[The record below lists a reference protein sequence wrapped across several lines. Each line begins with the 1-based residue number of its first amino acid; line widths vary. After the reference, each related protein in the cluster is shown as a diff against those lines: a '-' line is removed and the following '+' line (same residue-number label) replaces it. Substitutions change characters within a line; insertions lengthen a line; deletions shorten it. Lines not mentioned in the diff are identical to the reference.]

1 MRLWPVILA
10 LLVAGGTPCRAGARW
25 VLQFFHDA
33 LDSELVITDLAFPS
47 PRTGIAAGYLLERGR
62 VKPRVLLTRDG
73 GQSWKLV
80 ETREAPL
87 ALYFLEENLGWMV
100 TERGLWGTTDGGATW
115 TKLSNLRGLLRVH
128 FLDRQRGFAVG
139 LKKSAY
145 ETADGGR
152 TWKRLAAA
160 DLPDSN
166 PERTVYGWIEF
177 AGPNAGSIVGWS
189 SPRREPEA
197 QLPDWLDPEA
207 AEKRRQWPTFTIV
220 LQTSDGGRSWQH
232 STTSMFGRIT
242 RLRRTPDGRGLAL
255 VEFHDAFEW
264 PAEVFRI
271 DLRENSTERVYR
283 EKTRAVTDVALAG
296 ETAYL
301 AAIEPPGKLRQT
313 PVPGRLVMIRSS
325 NLRDWEE
332 MEVDYRAFGRRA
344 LLAVGGDSDVWVAT
358 DTGMI
363 LRLEGEPRR
372 P

>member
-10 LLVAGGTPCRAGARW
+10 LLVAGETPCRAGARW

-62 VKPRVLLTRDG
+62 VRPRVLLTRDG
-73 GQSWKLV
+73 GQSWKPI

-177 AGPNAGSIVGWS
+177 AGRNVGSIVGWS

-296 ETAYL
+296 NTAYL

-344 LLAVGGDSDVWVAT
+344 VLAVGGESDVWVAT

-363 LRLEGEPRR
+363 LRLEGEAPR